1 MTEDTIKDLAKYKLN
16 AEMYENKYHQA
27 EYEKEKF
34 REEARLGKK
43 QLELTENAL
52 KDANEKI
59 KEYRERIK
67 KFETDL
73 HTYELLKHRSQ
84 AAVVGLQKVA
94 RESQDN
100 VIQLE
105 TRLRNLVASQ
115 SSEQEKL
122 KKKLHES
129 ETFLQELGRRIGLS
143 EVNTDFHNVMEK
155 VAQRLDE
162 AALFEVKYVQSDSNL
177 HRVIAELDSVKQS
190 THGLTKRGEDYLQER
205 KVLSEKINLLE
216 AKNQDLASQ
225 LKLMRSM
232 SQAKETITNDL
243 RGEIEELKKN
253 KQIIEEKHKQAT
265 FKLQVESAQMKAL
278 LTSLSASLSTI
289 DNPCEPTEI
298 GVKQSV
304 ARCLDQI
311 VQMREAGNNFQ
322 NKVLELQNQFEAQ
335 HKAGLAVNVELKQA
349 RERAQQ
355 AETDCA
361 QMKSELSGLRILNKQ
376 DHEEKEKVKSLII
389 QLREYLGLQLDHQE
403 VTITEMISAC
413 LDRTEYLL
421 NRGCLPWVCVQSSEN
436 KTPEEYECDHQQVEH
451 LSDEVIKRQGDLS
464 LKEWRSIEKLCKLCS
479 GKLIKSF
486 CNQLNE
492 LFGQTAEMHQANK
505 QIPKCN
511 DHMLVKLQ
519 QELEAKQLEVNDV
532 RNHFEVVRE
541 DRDKQIDDLNKTIEK
556 LNVSLKSQKQKSEK
570 LQKLVEQQNSKSQN
584 KQEAFKMAKSLLV
597 DAHNKKKKLGT
608 FRDLIGR
615 MVDVDTRFT
624 PNPDMV
630 IFQRLQQLIDFAV
643 SKRLTSVGP
652 DAIAPFNSKY
662 NTNTLYPVQNS
673 LGLPINQLKSAH
685 TANLALPSWEQNHEA
700 NSNLHPKYQGKSKPL
715 INGTL
720 KIVNEQKPISSQNF
734 KENQPKNC
742 NTSVSDMSRKSTES
756 RLQKDDRQ
764 Y

>member
-67 KFETDL
+67 N
-73 HTYELLKHRSQ
+73 Q

-105 TRLRNLVASQ
+105 TRLRNL
-115 SSEQEKL
+115 
-122 KKKLHES
+122 
-129 ETFLQELGRRIGLS
+129 
-143 EVNTDFHNVMEK
+143 

-421 NRGCLPWVCVQSSEN
+421 NRGCLPWVCVQSSEVRDHNHFKIHEPHSSHENCVSKYDNMNKCLNEIESVQSYSPCHFHKN

-652 DAIAPFNSKY
+652 DAIAPLIANI
-662 NTNTLYPVQNS
+662 T
-673 LGLPINQLKSAH
+673 PIHFIQFRIL
-685 TANLALPSWEQNHEA
+685 
-700 NSNLHPKYQGKSKPL
+700 
-715 INGTL
+715 
-720 KIVNEQKPISSQNF
+720 
-734 KENQPKNC
+734 
-742 NTSVSDMSRKSTES
+742 
-756 RLQKDDRQ
+756 
-764 Y
+764 